1 MDITTIRDEADYRA
15 ALGEIERLM
24 VSNPTIGSEEANR
37 LEVLSVLIDEYE
49 RSQFPIDLPTPIDAI
64 KFRMEQMNLEPRD
77 LVQYIGSSSRVS
89 EILNG
94 KRRLT
99 LTMMR
104 ALHRGLGIPAAVLLK
119 EEQEHQVEW
128 SGDFDWR
135 RYPIR
140 QMVRFGWMKARRGI
154 RSEEDVKD
162 LMERFAAPVGG
173 IDSAGASMYRRTRS
187 IRSARTMDPYALY
200 AWCTRVRIRALE
212 APLNRKFSKSDLTG
226 EVLRDIAKLS
236 ARPKGPLLA
245 AEAIREL
252 GIHFIVERHLARTHL
267 DGAALF
273 SKNNEPIIALTI
285 RNDRLDSFW
294 FCLLHECAHVM
305 LHLNEGAKE
314 WIDDL
319 ETTPQNSEQERQAD
333 SRAIEALVPSKSF
346 RNSRAYS
353 VRTPAAVLELAS
365 ALEVNP
371 AVVAGRIRFE
381 ANDYR
386 ILNQLVGRGEVRR
399 LFPEVFDGD
408 EA

>member
-24 VSNPTIGSEEANR
+24 VSHPTIGSDEANR
-37 LEVLSVLIDEYE
+37 LEVLSVLVDEYE
-49 RSQFPIDLPTPIDAI
+49 RTQFPIDLPSPIDAI
-64 KFRMEQMNLEPRD
+64 KFRMEQMNLEQRD

-89 EILNG
+89 EILSG

-119 EEQEHQVEW
+119 EEQEHQVES
-128 SGDFDWR
+128 SGDFEWL
-135 RYPIR
+135 RYPLK
-140 QMVRFGWMKARRGI
+140 QMAKLGWLEMPRSVRT
-154 RSEEDVKD
+154 EEEAKE
-162 LMERFAAPVGG
+162 LMERFAGPVGG
-173 IDSAGASMYRRTRS
+173 VDLTGISMYRRTRS
-187 IRSARTMDPYALY
+187 IRSARTMDPYALF
-200 AWCTRVRIRALE
+200 AWCTRVRIRAFE
-212 APLNRKFSKSDLTG
+212 APLTSKFSKSDLTD

-252 GIHFIVERHLARTHL
+252 GIHFVVERHLAKTHL

-273 SKNNEPIIALTI
+273 SVSNEPIIALTL

-305 LHLNEGAKE
+305 LHLNESAKE

-319 ETTPQNSEQERQAD
+319 QTTSQDSEKERQAD
-333 SRAIEALVPSKSF
+333 NKAIEALVPSKSF

-353 VRTPAAVLELAS
+353 VRTPAAVLDLAS

-386 ILNQLVGRGEVRR
+386 ILNQLVGKGEARR

-408 EA
+408 EK